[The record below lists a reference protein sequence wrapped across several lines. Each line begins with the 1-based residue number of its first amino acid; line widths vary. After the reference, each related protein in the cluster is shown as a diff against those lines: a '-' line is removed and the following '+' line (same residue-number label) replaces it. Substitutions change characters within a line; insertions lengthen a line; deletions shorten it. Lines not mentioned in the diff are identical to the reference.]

1 MRLITVRPN
10 LFDFQSEYTFGS
22 EDNTTFLVYVYD
34 FQPPLWIIIS
44 FSQHPKLDL
53 LVSGDTSTE
62 YDLAPT
68 LREFC
73 RGYGLA
79 NFRWDDIMTSIM
91 IISVII
97 SSRALKIR
105 YQLIESPILLFVE
118 QLTGDTFLRRI
129 EYFFNCKLYC
139 R

>member
-1 MRLITVRPN
+1 MI
-10 LFDFQSEYTFGS
+10 LFDLTAVFLLLFLFLFSFANPEYQKY
-22 EDNTTFLVYVYD
+22 EEQVA
-34 FQPPLWIIIS
+34 P
-44 FSQHPKLDL
+44 L

-91 IISVII
+91 IFFSN
-97 SSRALKIR
+97 
-105 YQLIESPILLFVE
+105 
-118 QLTGDTFLRRI
+118 
-129 EYFFNCKLYC
+129 YFFQGVENSLPTYRKSNTTVC
-139 R
+139 

>member
-1 MRLITVRPN
+1 MI
-10 LFDFQSEYTFGS
+10 LFDLTAVFLLLFLFLFSFANPEYQKY
-22 EDNTTFLVYVYD
+22 EE
-34 FQPPLWIIIS
+34 QAAP
-44 FSQHPKLDL
+44 L

-91 IISVII
+91 IISLTI

>member
-1 MRLITVRPN
+1 MI
-10 LFDFQSEYTFGS
+10 LFDLTAVFLLLFLFLFSFANPEYQKY
-22 EDNTTFLVYVYD
+22 EEQVA
-34 FQPPLWIIIS
+34 P
-44 FSQHPKLDL
+44 L
-53 LVSGDTSTE
+53 LVIGDTSTE

-73 RGYGLA
+73 GGYGLA

>member
-73 RGYGLA
+73 GGYGLA
-79 NFRWDDIMTSIM
+79 NFRWDGIMTSIM
-91 IISVII
+91 TSLPYFG
-97 SSRALKIR
+97 LK
-105 YQLIESPILLFVE
+105 LSCGSLLFADRKKSND
-118 QLTGDTFLRRI
+118 L
-129 EYFFNCKLYC
+129 
-139 R
+139 